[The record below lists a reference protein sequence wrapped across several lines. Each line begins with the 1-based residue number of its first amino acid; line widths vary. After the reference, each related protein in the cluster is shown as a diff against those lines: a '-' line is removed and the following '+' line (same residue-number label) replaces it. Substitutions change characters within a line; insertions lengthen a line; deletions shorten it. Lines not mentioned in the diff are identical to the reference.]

1 MKKTPIQELI
11 NHLQETCKSSK
22 DIISPTVL
30 LFRLQNYLKKEKE
43 FAHKCFIA
51 GADYGIDVAQTVTWN
66 KDDSTVDNFDEFY
79 KQYEDE
85 KSTL

>member
-1 MKKTPIQELI
+1 MKTPIQELI

-43 FAHKCFIA
+43 FAEKCFEA
-51 GADYGIDVAQTVTWN
+51 GLNRGIDNVISTEWGEDTTTP
-66 KDDSTVDNFDEFY
+66 DFDSFY
-79 KQYEDE
+79 KEFEDE
-85 KSTL
+85 SN